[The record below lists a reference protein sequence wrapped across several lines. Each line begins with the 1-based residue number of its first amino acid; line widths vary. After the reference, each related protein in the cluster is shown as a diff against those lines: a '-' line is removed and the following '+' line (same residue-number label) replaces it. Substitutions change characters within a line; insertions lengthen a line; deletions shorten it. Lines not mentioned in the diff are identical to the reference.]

1 MADDKTTLA
10 YWMRQT
16 GGRKN
21 AAYTLKKE
29 YTNAIAGRGKARTF
43 KPIAT
48 SEMSVPRGYQYSP
61 STYKA
66 PKGSTTS
73 GPNVGYKNP
82 RDMAGKTNFKGTTGD
97 KVKLGA
103 AIVGGFA
110 AVPAAVIAA
119 PFVAGAVAAAPA
131 VAASIGTASAIG
143 AKASGVLSRGAGAVS
158 KGARSAASPWVAST
172 VKPVTRVPKRV
183 VKPKVTK
190 PKVTK
195 PKTNPTAAMDYHT
208 GALGGQSA
216 RMGSRSAPAAAKA
229 ATRKAATVAKPKVAA
244 RVPKRVTKP
253 TSGNISGE
261 RGAAKTARFNA
272 RNNDSVGQRSVEP
285 PRRS

>member
-66 PKGSTTS
+66 PKVSTTS

-131 VAASIGTASAIG
+131 VSASIGTASAIG

-158 KGARSAASPWVAST
+158 KGARSASSPWLNAA
-172 VKPVTRVPKRV
+172 KPVTRVPKRV
-183 VKPKVTK
+183 VKPKVPK
-190 PKVTK
+190 PKVPK
-195 PKTNPTAAMDYHT
+195 PTNPTAAMDYHT

-216 RMGSRSAPAAAKA
+216 KMGGSG
-229 ATRKAATVAKPKVAA
+229 A
-244 RVPKRVTKP
+244 RR
-253 TSGNISGE
+253 
-261 RGAAKTARFNA
+261 
-272 RNNDSVGQRSVEP
+272 
-285 PRRS
+285 

>member
-66 PKGSTTS
+66 PKGSTVS

-119 PFVAGAVAAAPA
+119 PFVAGAVAA
-131 VAASIGTASAIG
+131 SIGTASAIG

-172 VKPVTRVPKRV
+172 VKPVSRVPKRV
-183 VKPKVTK
+183 VKPKVPK
-190 PKVTK
+190 PKVPK
-195 PKTNPTAAMDYHT
+195 PTNPTAAMDYPT

>member
-29 YTNAIAGRGKARTF
+29 YTNALAGRGKARTF

-48 SEMSVPRGYQYSP
+48 SEMSVPRGYQYDP

-66 PKGSTTS
+66 PKASTVS

-131 VAASIGTASAIG
+131 VSASIGTASAIG

-158 KGARSAASPWVAST
+158 KGARSAASPWVASAA
-172 VKPVTRVPKRV
+172 KPVSRVPKRV

-216 RMGSRSAPAAAKA
+216 RMGSRSAPAAAKV
-229 ATRKAATVAKPKVAA
+229 ATRKAATVAAPKTAA

-253 TSGNISGE
+253 TTSRGVVTDAGNPTIRLLPDGPIGRYGSHFG
-261 RGAAKTARFNA
+261 
-272 RNNDSVGQRSVEP
+272 SV
-285 PRRS
+285 